1 MSVEQHYRYA
11 VPVFVGEPGVV
22 GIYDL
27 EVPALAICTIRHERQ
42 SRDTESAGSTGH
54 ENNGAHQQNHRCG
67 VVRDSVESG
76 SGIVRRLMRPAT
88 VLAIILLLVILTV
101 AGLVFVIQLLSVT

>member
-11 VPVFVGEPGVV
+11 VSVFVGKPGVV
-22 GIYDL
+22 GIHDL
-27 EVPALAICTIRHERQ
+27 EAPALAICSIRHERQ
-42 SRDTESAGSTGH
+42 SRDTESAGATGH
-54 ENNGAHQQNHRCG
+54 KKNRAHQQNHRCG

-88 VLAIILLLVILTV
+88 VLAIILLLIILTV
-101 AGLVFVIQLLSVT
+101 AGVVFVIQLLSVT